1 MSKFTVEI
9 DCGNA
14 AFYEVDREYEVAR
27 ILRELAN
34 SLESG
39 RIGRAYL
46 HDNNGNRVG
55 TANFEGE

>member
-14 AFYEVDREYEVAR
+14 AFYEVDCEYEVAR

-39 RIGRAYL
+39 RIGTIYL
-46 HDNNGNRVG
+46 HDSNGNRVG
-55 TANFEGE
+55 TANFEDE